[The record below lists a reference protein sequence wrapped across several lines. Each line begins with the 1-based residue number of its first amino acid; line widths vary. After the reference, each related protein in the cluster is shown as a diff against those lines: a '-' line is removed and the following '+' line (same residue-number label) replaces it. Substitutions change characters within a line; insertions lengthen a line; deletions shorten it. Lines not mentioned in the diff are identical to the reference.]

1 MSSDEVTVRLS
12 SLRTYWNRFENAQ
25 SELESLVDEEDIEQ
39 LATSR
44 SEIEELYITTEV
56 VLRKKLQSPTTV
68 TNQSSVGL
76 HPSVTSNIAFVP
88 FDEGESFTNFVKR
101 FENFISL
108 KEISDD
114 KTKLCTLL
122 AVLPPKLHE
131 QLQDLVSPDDP
142 YKMNYKNVVTVLKDY
157 LEPLPS
163 VISLQHKF
171 LCHVQQDESTM
182 DFSMELKRLAKDC
195 RFQCE
200 CGKSVSDMLLRM
212 QFVRGLKDND
222 VRGQL
227 LQKETSTFKESVQA
241 AISFESSRLESSII
255 SNPTTAA
262 VLKLTGS
269 TERKMP
275 QQQQYAS
282 KGPTKKTERYHTV
295 RSTFDQLRGRCY
307 RCGDKFHKADS
318 CRYKDEFCNSCNKVG
333 HLARVCMAKNRTK
346 YINQIEDSENV
357 SDIDHATYD
366 TYKIQMNGSDKFMVE
381 VTLEGKPIQM
391 ELDTGAALSSISY
404 KDYKKLNL
412 SKKLFQTHVQLRTYT
427 GELIKPKG
435 VVYVEFNFKDKAYFG
450 KLYVIGQNVEPIFGR
465 EWLREINLKIGDIR
479 TIQENSCDLSKLL
492 TEFSD
497 VFKKEI
503 GCIPNEKV
511 HLSLQE
517 GCKPIF
523 IKPRQVPYSLKGKVE
538 DELNRLENAGIITK
552 VNNAQWGN
560 PIVPVVKPN
569 GSVRICADYKTTLN
583 KVIQDDKHPIP
594 RIEDIFA
601 EMNGGKLFCTLDISN
616 AYLHMQMDEESSNM
630 QTISTEKGLYKVNR
644 MMFGVKV
651 APSVWQR
658 FMDRILQGISG
669 VKCFFDDIIIQGSNY
684 EETVQRLKLVLD
696 KMREHDLRLNFEKC
710 KFFQKRIAYLG
721 HTIDENGLQ
730 KGSEKVKAIVEAK
743 RPRDVNQ
750 LRSFIGL
757 ANYYKKF
764 IPILAEK
771 LNPLNKLL
779 QKGKKFEWTDE
790 CERSF
795 ESVKMDIAKDK
806 TLIHYNPSLPL
817 ILSTDASPTGLGAV
831 ISHRLNDGTEKP
843 IAFASRSLSKSEN
856 QYSQIDKEATAIYW
870 GVKKFF
876 PYCYGRKFILVT
888 DHKPLVSIFHPSK
901 SLPAMSATRLLNY
914 ALFLAGF
921 DYKIEYRK
929 TSDHSNADF
938 LSRFPVEKL
947 EEGEDLYSKF
957 QINQISMLPL
967 TKETIAEHTKKDTF
981 FSKVK
986 IALENGDDLETM
998 GLNNN
1003 EYTLHKGCVFRGI
1016 RVVIPSS
1023 LQKEVLKELH
1033 VGHLGMTKMKA
1044 MARSYL
1050 YWKNVDRDI
1059 EELVR
1064 NCKICS
1070 QKRNEPPKDRNH
1082 PWEEPSGPWERIH
1095 LDFLG
1100 PMNGNYFLVIID
1112 AHTKWLEILHTKSTT
1127 AEWCI
1132 KKLQHLFTT
1141 FGLPVTVVTD
1151 NGTQFTSTA
1160 FQNYLKENGICHRTC
1175 APFHP
1180 SSNGQ
1185 AERFVQTV
1193 KKGLNS
1199 MVGERGDIQTKID
1212 ALVTQLRKAP
1222 SSTTGMSAYKMMFG
1236 RDIRTKLNVMSDKTE
1251 WFRVEQ
1257 RKIGRQFSVGQKV
1270 QARNYASKEK
1280 WRLGEIISRVGNVM
1294 YRIKMDNGLIWT
1306 RHTDQILPKN

>member
-1 MSSDEVTVRLS
+1 
-12 SLRTYWNRFENAQ
+12 
-25 SELESLVDEEDIEQ
+25 
-39 LATSR
+39 
-44 SEIEELYITTEV
+44 
-56 VLRKKLQSPTTV
+56 
-68 TNQSSVGL
+68 
-76 HPSVTSNIAFVP
+76 
-88 FDEGESFTNFVKR
+88 
-101 FENFISL
+101 
-108 KEISDD
+108 
-114 KTKLCTLL
+114 
-122 AVLPPKLHE
+122 
-131 QLQDLVSPDDP
+131 
-142 YKMNYKNVVTVLKDY
+142 
-157 LEPLPS
+157 
-163 VISLQHKF
+163 
-171 LCHVQQDESTM
+171 
-182 DFSMELKRLAKDC
+182 
-195 RFQCE
+195 
-200 CGKSVSDMLLRM
+200 M

-255 SNPTTAA
+255 SNPKTAA

-275 QQQQYAS
+275 EQQQYGS

-295 RSTFDQLRGRCY
+295 RSTFDQLCGRCY

-333 HLARVCMAKNRTK
+333 HLARVCMAKNRARH
-346 YINQIEDSENV
+346 INQIEDNENV
-357 SDIDHATYD
+357 NDIDHATCD

-404 KDYKKLNL
+404 KDYKQLNL

-427 GELIKPKG
+427 GKLIKPKG

-465 EWLREINLKIGDIR
+465 DWLREINLKIGDIR
-479 TIQENSCDLSKLL
+479 TIQENSCDLSKIL

-552 VNNAQWGN
+552 VNNAQWGT

-569 GSVRICADYKTTLN
+569 GSVRICADYKTTIN

-757 ANYYKKF
+757 ANYYNKF
-764 IPILAEK
+764 IPKLAEK

-843 IAFASRSLSKSEN
+843 IAFASRSLSK
-856 QYSQIDKEATAIYW
+856 
-870 GVKKFF
+870 
-876 PYCYGRKFILVT
+876 
-888 DHKPLVSIFHPSK
+888 
-901 SLPAMSATRLLNY
+901 M
-914 ALFLAGF
+914 
-921 DYKIEYRK
+921 
-929 TSDHSNADF
+929 
-938 LSRFPVEKL
+938 
-947 EEGEDLYSKF
+947 
-957 QINQISMLPL
+957 
-967 TKETIAEHTKKDTF
+967 
-981 FSKVK
+981 
-986 IALENGDDLETM
+986 
-998 GLNNN
+998 
-1003 EYTLHKGCVFRGI
+1003 
-1016 RVVIPSS
+1016 
-1023 LQKEVLKELH
+1023 
-1033 VGHLGMTKMKA
+1033 
-1044 MARSYL
+1044 
-1050 YWKNVDRDI
+1050 
-1059 EELVR
+1059 
-1064 NCKICS
+1064 
-1070 QKRNEPPKDRNH
+1070 
-1082 PWEEPSGPWERIH
+1082 
-1095 LDFLG
+1095 
-1100 PMNGNYFLVIID
+1100 
-1112 AHTKWLEILHTKSTT
+1112 
-1127 AEWCI
+1127 
-1132 KKLQHLFTT
+1132 
-1141 FGLPVTVVTD
+1141 TVVTD

-1257 RKIGRQFSVGQKV
+1257 RKMGRQFSVGQKV

-1306 RHTDQILPKN
+1306 RHTDQILPMK

>member
-44 SEIEELYITTEV
+44 SEVEELYITTEV
-56 VLRKKLQSPTTV
+56 ELRNKLQSPTTV
-68 TNQSSVGL
+68 MNQSS
-76 HPSVTSNIAFVP
+76 
-88 FDEGESFTNFVKR
+88 
-101 FENFISL
+101 
-108 KEISDD
+108 
-114 KTKLCTLL
+114 
-122 AVLPPKLHE
+122 
-131 QLQDLVSPDDP
+131 
-142 YKMNYKNVVTVLKDY
+142 
-157 LEPLPS
+157 
-163 VISLQHKF
+163 
-171 LCHVQQDESTM
+171 QDESTM

-200 CGKSVSDMLLRM
+200 CEKSVSDMLLRM

-227 LQKETSTFKESVQA
+227 LQKETSTFKDSVQA

-269 TERKMP
+269 TERKKP
-275 QQQQYAS
+275 EQQQYAS

-295 RSTFDQLRGRCY
+295 HSTFDQLRGRCY

-318 CRYKDEFCNSCNKVG
+318 CR
-333 HLARVCMAKNRTK
+333 VCMAKNRARH
-346 YINQIEDSENV
+346 INQIEDSENLN
-357 SDIDHATYD
+357 DIDHATYD

-435 VVYVEFNFKDKAYFG
+435 VVYVEFSFKDKAYFG

-517 GCKPIF
+517 GCEPIF

-552 VNNAQWGN
+552 VNNAQWGM

-616 AYLHMQMDEESSNM
+616 AYLHMQMDEESSNL

-696 KMREHDLRLNFEKC
+696 KIREHDLRLNFEKC

-757 ANYYKKF
+757 ANYYNKF
-764 IPILAEK
+764 IPKLAEK

-795 ESVKMDIAKDK
+795 ESVKLDIAKDE

-831 ISHRLNDGTEKP
+831 ISHRLKDGTEKP

-957 QINQISMLPL
+957 QMNQISMLPL

-986 IALENGDDLETM
+986 TALENGDDLETM

-1016 RVVIPSS
+1016 RVVIPST

-1160 FQNYLKENGICHRTC
+1160 FQNYLKENGICQRTC

-1251 WFRVEQ
+1251 RFSVKEQ

-1270 QARNYASKEK
+1270 QARNYTSKEK

>member
-44 SEIEELYITTEV
+44 SEVEELYITTEV
-56 VLRKKLQSPTTV
+56 VLRNKLQSPTTV
-68 TNQSSVGL
+68 TNQSSVG
-76 HPSVTSNIAFVP
+76 
-88 FDEGESFTNFVKR
+88 
-101 FENFISL
+101 
-108 KEISDD
+108 
-114 KTKLCTLL
+114 
-122 AVLPPKLHE
+122 
-131 QLQDLVSPDDP
+131 
-142 YKMNYKNVVTVLKDY
+142 
-157 LEPLPS
+157 
-163 VISLQHKF
+163 
-171 LCHVQQDESTM
+171 
-182 DFSMELKRLAKDC
+182 
-195 RFQCE
+195 
-200 CGKSVSDMLLRM
+200 
-212 QFVRGLKDND
+212 
-222 VRGQL
+222 
-227 LQKETSTFKESVQA
+227 
-241 AISFESSRLESSII
+241 
-255 SNPTTAA
+255 
-262 VLKLTGS
+262 
-269 TERKMP
+269 
-275 QQQQYAS
+275 
-282 KGPTKKTERYHTV
+282 
-295 RSTFDQLRGRCY
+295 
-307 RCGDKFHKADS
+307 
-318 CRYKDEFCNSCNKVG
+318 
-333 HLARVCMAKNRTK
+333 HLARVCMAKNRARH
-346 YINQIEDSENV
+346 INQIEDSENV

-435 VVYVEFNFKDKAYFG
+435 VVYVEFSFKDKAYFG

-492 TEFSD
+492 IEFSD

-517 GCKPIF
+517 GCQPIF

-538 DELNRLENAGIITK
+538 DKLNRLENAGIITK
-552 VNNAQWGN
+552 VNNAQWGT

-644 MMFGVKV
+644 MMFG
-651 APSVWQR
+651 
-658 FMDRILQGISG
+658 
-669 VKCFFDDIIIQGSNY
+669 
-684 EETVQRLKLVLD
+684 
-696 KMREHDLRLNFEKC
+696 
-710 KFFQKRIAYLG
+710 KRIAYLG

-757 ANYYKKF
+757 ANYYNKF
-764 IPILAEK
+764 IPKLAEK

-795 ESVKMDIAKDK
+795 ESVKLDIAKDE

-817 ILSTDASPTGLGAV
+817 ILSPDASPTGLGAV
-831 ISHRLNDGTEKP
+831 ISHHLKDGTEKP

-957 QINQISMLPL
+957 QMNQISMLPL

-986 IALENGDDLETM
+986 TALENGDDLETM

-1016 RVVIPSS
+1016 RVVIPST

-1251 WFRVEQ
+1251 RFSVKEQ